1 MSDTQKVTYGKP
13 KVGGAVSV
21 APLGTEVPTDAVSE
35 LPSGFSNLG
44 YISEDGLTNENSPE
58 SEPIKAWGGD
68 IVLVTQTDK
77 PDMFSFKLIEAIN
90 VAVLK
95 FVYGEENVTGDLE
108 TGIEVTANSKEIPG
122 AVIVVD
128 MIFQNALKRIVVPN
142 AHITEVGEVV
152 YNDTEAVGY
161 EVTTQAL
168 PDLNG
173 DTHKE
178 YIISAD
184 TPGTTAVSTTSTT
197 TVKGDK

>member
-142 AHITEVGEVV
+142 AHITEIGEISYV
-152 YNDTEAVGY
+152 DAEAVGY

-168 PDLNG
+168 PDAEGN
-173 DTHKE
+173 THHE
-178 YIISAD
+178 YIIHAD
-184 TPGTTAVSTTSTT
+184 ANEASGVSTTSTMAL
-197 TVKGDK
+197 KGDK

>member
-21 APLGTEVPTDAVSE
+21 APLGTEVPTDATSD
-35 LPSGFSNLG
+35 LPSGFKNLG
-44 YISEDGLTNENSPE
+44 YISEDGLTNANSPE
-58 SEPIKAWGGD
+58 SETVKAWGGD

-77 PDMFSFKLIEAIN
+77 PDTFSFTLIEAIN
-90 VAVLK
+90 VEVLK
-95 FVYGEENVTGDLE
+95 FVYGEGNVTGDLE
-108 TGIEVTANSKEIPG
+108 TGIHVKANSKEIPG

-142 AHITEVGEVV
+142 AKITEVGEIV

-161 EVTTQAL
+161 EVTTQAM
-168 PDLNG
+168 PDAKG
-173 DTHKE
+173 DTHDE

-184 TPGTTAVSTTSTT
+184 ATTEIE
-197 TVKGDK
+197 GE